1 MQGLPGPPGPPGPVG
16 QTGIPGESGPSVSFY
31 LQLLYSV
38 GMNGPTTGPVE
49 YLILRAVVGSNILT
63 SDWVYE
69 VLQLGVSSLRNKM
82 IIVFYLFQG
91 PPGPPGPV
99 SIDQSK
105 AVMG

>member
-1 MQGLPGPPGPPGPVG
+1 MRDWVTDNLFVSLDCLNIWYTSMFFFSFHFLQGLPGPPGPPGPVG

-63 SDWVYE
+63 SDWV
-69 VLQLGVSSLRNKM
+69 
-82 IIVFYLFQG
+82 
-91 PPGPPGPV
+91 
-99 SIDQSK
+99 
-105 AVMG
+105 